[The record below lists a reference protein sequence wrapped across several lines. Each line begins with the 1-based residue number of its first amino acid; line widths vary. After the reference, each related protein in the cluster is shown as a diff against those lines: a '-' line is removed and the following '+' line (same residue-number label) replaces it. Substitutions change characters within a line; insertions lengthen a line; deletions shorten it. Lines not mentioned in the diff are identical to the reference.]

1 MGSVAPATTREI
13 AMATTQQR
21 KAIRL
26 GRPSPC
32 AVAMDPHLL
41 EILARVEDGAYGDA
55 AELGIDV
62 FLELDRDVLAKC
74 GGDRVAL
81 ARRVARGG
89 ARLDIRAIMGSIA
102 TATLW
107 LPRAG
112 AASALAA
119 LRGGSPAIRRLKAS
133 PFLRLQARGGD
144 FSGSAAEA
152 DVEAAR
158 IAGLLAGLDGAGVVI
173 GVVDD
178 GCDLAHPNF
187 LVPSAIPGTPPRTR
201 ILFHWDQRHGARDDA
216 PPEYGYGRESTAAQ
230 IDAWLASRAADAA
243 FDPTF
248 APPRDSHGT
257 RVLDLAAG
265 NGALTGAAGLAPR
278 AAIIFVQL
286 PAAEFDQPYRV
297 SHSTRVVEAVDY
309 IFARAT
315 RLGMPAVVSLSLAAQ
330 AGPHDG
336 TALFEIALDAL
347 AAQPGRAIVL
357 AAGNDHGDDIHARA
371 TIAPGAAAAFDW
383 AIPPQDRSENRLELW
398 YAPGTRPGAALDI
411 RVLPPGRDEA
421 DGGAVVPPDHVQ
433 DIRHAGRRI
442 GGVVHRGRDSA
453 AHRDGQ
459 VLVTVAAAADA
470 PTAGVWR
477 IVVRNRTRRPVTCHA
492 WLDGDERVPGGR
504 RLDNQSRF
512 LPGTAHPGSTVSS
525 FACGRATIC
534 VGASIRS
541 TGAAAPY
548 SGRGTTR
555 DGRARPDILAPGEI
569 APRERIVAAAAGG
582 HAGTGSGTSMAAP
595 QIAGLLALLLQRAAA
610 RKETLP
616 GGRDLLAA
624 VRRLCD
630 PSGRDAHPVFPGP
643 RLPPPPRRP
652 RRR

>member
-1 MGSVAPATTREI
+1 
-13 AMATTQQR
+13 MATMQHR
-21 KAIRL
+21 NAIRL
-26 GRPSPC
+26 GRARRC
-32 AVAMDPHLL
+32 AVPMDPHLL
-41 EILARVEDGAYGDA
+41 EIVARVEDGAYGDA
-55 AELGIDV
+55 VELGIDV
-62 FLELDRDVLAKC
+62 FLDLAPDVLAAC
-74 GGDRVAL
+74 GGDRDAL
-81 ARRVARGG
+81 ARRIAPGD
-89 ARLDIRAIMGSIA
+89 ARLDIRAIVGSIA

-112 AASALAA
+112 TRPALAA
-119 LRGGSPAIRRLKAS
+119 LRRGSSGIRRLKAS
-133 PFLRLQARGGD
+133 PFLRLQAR
-144 FSGSAAEA
+144 AAIPGPA
-152 DVEAAR
+152 MPDAGASR
-158 IAGLLAGLDGAGVVI
+158 IAGLLAGLDGDGVVI

-187 LVPSAIPGTPPRTR
+187 LVAPDTPGAPPRTR
-201 ILFHWDQRHGARDDA
+201 ILHYWDQRHGACADS
-216 PPEYGYGRESTAAQ
+216 PPEYGYGRETTAAQ
-230 IDAWLASRAADAA
+230 IDAWLASRVGDAP
-243 FDPTF
+243 FDPAFT
-248 APPRDSHGT
+248 PPRDSHGT

-278 AAIIFVQL
+278 ASIVFVQL
-286 PAAEFDQPYRV
+286 PCAEFDQPYRIA
-297 SHSTRVVEAVDY
+297 HSTRVVEAVDY
-309 IFARAT
+309 IFTRAA
-315 RLGMPAVVSLSLAAQ
+315 RLGMPAVVNLSLAAQ

-336 TALFEIALDAL
+336 TSLFELALDTL
-347 AAQPGRAIVL
+347 ATRPGRAIVL

-371 TIAPGAAAAFDW
+371 TIAPGATAAFDW
-383 AIPPQDRSENRLELW
+383 AIPAQDRSENRFELW
-398 YAPGTRPGAALDI
+398 YTPGARPGGALDI
-411 RVLPPGRDEA
+411 RVIPPGRDEA
-421 DGGAVVPPDHVQ
+421 DGKPGVPPDHVQ

-442 GGVVHRGRDSA
+442 GGVVHRGQDCA

-477 IVVRNRTRRPVTCHA
+477 VVVHNRTRRAVTCHA

-504 RLDNQSRF
+504 RLENQSRF
-512 LPGTAHPGSTVSS
+512 LSAGACRGSTVSS
-525 FACGRATIC
+525 FACGRATLC

-555 DGRARPDILAPGEI
+555 DGRAKPDILAPGEI

-610 RKETLP
+610 RKGKLP

-624 VRRLCD
+624 LRALCGRR
-630 PSGRDAHPVFPGP
+630 GRDGFPVFPGP
-643 RLPPPPRRP
+643 RLPPSPHRP
-652 RRR
+652 TGR

>member
-1 MGSVAPATTREI
+1 
-13 AMATTQQR
+13 MAKTQLR
-21 KAIRL
+21 NAIRP
-26 GRPSPC
+26 GRPRRCRVP
-32 AVAMDPHLL
+32 MDPHLL
-41 EILARVEDGAYGDA
+41 EIAARVEDGAYGDA

-62 FLELDRDVLAKC
+62 FLDLDPEISAAC

-81 ARRVARGG
+81 ARRVVPGG
-89 ARLDIRAIMGSIA
+89 MRLDIRAIVGSIA
-102 TATLW
+102 TGTLW

-112 AASALAA
+112 AVAALAA

-133 PFLRLQARGGD
+133 PFLRLQGK
-144 FSGSAAEA
+144 AASRA
-152 DVEAAR
+152 AAAAPDPATIDAQAAR
-158 IAGLLAGLDGAGVVI
+158 IAGQLAGLDGDGVVI

-187 LVPSAIPGTPPRTR
+187 LVPSAVPGAPLRTR
-201 ILFHWDQRHGARDDA
+201 ILHHWDQRHGVRADS
-216 PPEYGYGRESTAAQ
+216 PPEYGYGRETGAAQ
-230 IDAWLASRAADAA
+230 IDAWLATRAGDAP
-243 FDPTF
+243 FDPDF
-248 APPRDSHGT
+248 PPPRDSHGT

-278 AAIIFVQL
+278 ASIVFVQL
-286 PAAEFDQPYRV
+286 PAAEFDQPYRIA
-297 SHSTRVVEAVDY
+297 HSTRVVEAVDY
-309 IFARAT
+309 IFARAA
-315 RLGMPAVVSLSLAAQ
+315 RLGMPAVVNLSLAAQ

-336 TALFEIALDAL
+336 TSLFELALDVL
-347 AAQPGRAIVL
+347 AAHPGRAIVL

-371 TIAPGAAAAFDW
+371 TIAPGATAAFDW
-383 AIPPQDRSENRLELW
+383 AIPVQDRSENRFELW
-398 YAPGTRPGAALDI
+398 YTPGARPGDALDI
-411 RVLPPGRDEA
+411 RVIPPGRDEA
-421 DGGAVVPPDHVQ
+421 DAGPGVPPDHVQ

-442 GGVVHRGRDSA
+442 GGVVHRGQDSA

-504 RLDNQSRF
+504 RLENQSRF
-512 LPGTAHPGSTVSS
+512 VSAVACTGSTVSS

-624 VRRLCD
+624 VRTLCD
-630 PSGRDAHPVFPGP
+630 PRGRAAHPVFPGP
-643 RLPPPPRRP
+643 RLSPPPRRP
-652 RRR
+652 RRG